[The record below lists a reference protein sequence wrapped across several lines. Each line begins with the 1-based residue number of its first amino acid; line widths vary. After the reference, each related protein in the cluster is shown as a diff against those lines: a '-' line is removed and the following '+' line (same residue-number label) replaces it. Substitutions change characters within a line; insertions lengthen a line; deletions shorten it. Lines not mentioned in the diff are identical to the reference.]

1 MPEDNAINRITDSYY
16 QLTTSE
22 KKLANFVVANGP
34 SAQQMSISEM
44 AAECGVAEA
53 TISRFCR
60 RLGYSGYSAFKLA
73 IAGATGRSAP
83 SPLNGEI
90 LAEDSVEDMCAKLAT
105 ANIDAIVETQ
115 SLVRPED
122 IKKAAD
128 AIVAAD
134 KVICMGQGSSML
146 MAQETA
152 HLFSTAF
159 SGFFSLMDSHIQAVT
174 VAQLTE
180 RDLILYF
187 SYSGSTKE
195 LMDLLRIAKARKVK
209 VLPITRYPNSPGAE
223 AADIVLQ
230 CGAIESPLQLGS
242 VPARIAQLYL
252 ADILFSEVCRRDLE
266 GCRRRRERA
275 ADALSEKHV

>member
-90 LAEDSVEDMCAKLAT
+90 LAERLRSQGHEIPGEHIINVGA
-105 ANIDAIVETQ
+105 AI
-115 SLVRPED
+115 
-122 IKKAAD
+122 
-128 AIVAAD
+128 
-134 KVICMGQGSSML
+134 G
-146 MAQETA
+146 
-152 HLFSTAF
+152 
-159 SGFFSLMDSHIQAVT
+159 SHIGPNACGLVY
-174 VAQLTE
+174 VAE
-180 RDLILYF
+180 N
-187 SYSGSTKE
+187 G
-195 LMDLLRIAKARKVK
+195 
-209 VLPITRYPNSPGAE
+209 
-223 AADIVLQ
+223 
-230 CGAIESPLQLGS
+230 
-242 VPARIAQLYL
+242 
-252 ADILFSEVCRRDLE
+252 
-266 GCRRRRERA
+266 
-275 ADALSEKHV
+275 